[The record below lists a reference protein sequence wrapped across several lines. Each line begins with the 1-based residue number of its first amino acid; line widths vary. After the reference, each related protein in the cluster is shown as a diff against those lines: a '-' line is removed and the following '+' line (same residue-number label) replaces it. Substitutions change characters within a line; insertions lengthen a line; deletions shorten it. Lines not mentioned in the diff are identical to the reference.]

1 MRPSLKLSRRK
12 AIYLSLGGLGF
23 AVASCAAPAPTPAPT
38 SPAASGTGTSTTAAV
53 STSSPAAGQLAGGKT
68 ITISG
73 AGASFPAPLYQRWF
87 SEFNKKY
94 PNIQISYQSV
104 GSGAGVKQFIAGT
117 VDFGASDTGM
127 KEDEIAK
134 VTKGALLVPATA
146 GSIVL
151 AYNLPDVKELKL
163 SRDVYAGIFLGKI
176 TKWNDAAIAKINEGA
191 KLPDLPISVVY
202 RSDGSGTTGVF
213 TKHMSAVSADWK
225 AGPGEGRSVQW
236 PTGTGAK
243 GNEGVAAQVQQTAGA
258 ISYTEY
264 GYAVKNNI
272 AIATLENK
280 AGKYVKA
287 DADSASKS
295 LAAVELPANFL
306 GFVPDPTGDT
316 AYPIVTFSWI
326 LAYKKYDDPVKAE
339 VIKAMLEWGLTDGQK
354 FSGDLGY
361 VPLPAEVVSKLKP
374 AIATIA

>member
-23 AVASCAAPAPTPAPT
+23 AMVSCTSTAPAPAPTTP
-38 SPAASGTGTSTTAAV
+38 ASGTTSTPTTAAV
-53 STSSPAAGQLAGGKT
+53 STSGATAQLAGGKT

-104 GSGAGVKQFIAGT
+104 GSGAGVKQFVAGT
-117 VDFGASDTGM
+117 VDFGASDDGM
-127 KEDEIAK
+127 KEAEISK
-134 VTKGALLVPATA
+134 VDKGVILVPATA
-146 GSIVL
+146 GSIVV

-163 SRDVYAGIFLGKI
+163 SREVYVNIFLGKI
-176 TKWNDAAIAKINEGA
+176 TKWNDPAITKINEGA

-202 RSDGSGTTGVF
+202 RSDGSGTTAVF
-213 TKHMSAVSADWK
+213 SKHLSAINPEWK
-225 AGPGEGRSVQW
+225 AGPGEGKSLQW

-243 GNEGVAAQVQQTAGA
+243 GNEGIAAQVQQTVGA
-258 ISYTEY
+258 ISYAEY

-280 AGKYVKA
+280 AGKYIKA
-287 DADSASKS
+287 DGDSASKS
-295 LAAVELPANFL
+295 LSTVELPANFL
-306 GFVPDPTGDT
+306 GFVSDPAGDT
-316 AYPIVTFSWI
+316 AYPIVTFTWI
-326 LAYKKYDDPVKAE
+326 MVYKKYSDPVKAE

-354 FSGDLGY
+354 FSSDLGY
-361 VPLPAEVVSKLKP
+361 VPLPAEVVSKVKP